1 MESAG
6 SGDPAPS
13 LEWDRRGRETRA
25 ERGGRRG
32 QETRAEPLPVPG
44 RLAALAGLLYAAGM
58 LSVPASIAVL
68 AAVGYLIGSLP
79 FGYLTARW
87 VAGVDI
93 RREGS
98 GNIGATNIAR
108 VLGAKWGAA
117 VLVLDCLKGLLPVL
131 LLPRLL
137 LPPDSPAFGHAQ
149 VATAVGAVL
158 GHMFPVWLG
167 FRGGKGVA
175 TSLGVVLVLAPWATL
190 AAFGTFAVVV
200 LATRV
205 VSLGSMT
212 AAVVFGG
219 CELWLLSPRPFSVE
233 NWSLAAMSL
242 LVPVLILVR
251 HRSNLVRL
259 LQGREPRFGRTADAG
274 VGKHPGSTGGPDS
287 EIAAVERP

>member
-1 MESAG
+1 
-6 SGDPAPS
+6 
-13 LEWDRRGRETRA
+13 
-25 ERGGRRG
+25 
-32 QETRAEPLPVPG
+32 
-44 RLAALAGLLYAAGM
+44 M

-68 AAVGYLIGSLP
+68 AAVSYLIGSLP

-137 LPPDSPAFGHAQ
+137 LPSDSPALGHAQ

-158 GHMFPVWLG
+158 GHMFPLWLG

-200 LATRV
+200 LATRI

-212 AAVVFGG
+212 AAVAFGG
-219 CELWLLSPRPFSVE
+219 CELWLLSPRPFSAE

-242 LVPVLILVR
+242 LVPLLILVR
-251 HRSNLVRL
+251 HRSNFVRL
-259 LQGREPRFGRTADAG
+259 LQGREPKFGGTRKGG
-274 VGKHPGSTGGPDS
+274 VVQHPDPTGDPDS
-287 EIAAVERP
+287 EIAAVERS